1 MEKKLVTPQ
10 SYFFLK
16 TSCAVLLLCACLSGC
31 SKKSGDTL
39 PQQQPPT
46 VEVITL
52 SYTNY
57 QGYAKIAGNL
67 ESPATVNFQ
76 AQVSGYLKS
85 APTREGLMVE
95 TNDILFEIDP
105 STYLAARE
113 ATQAQLLID
122 QARAAK
128 ADADLV
134 RNEELMAQEVISKAQ
149 YDVYVA
155 SAKESKAAVE
165 LSKAKLET
173 AEINLGFTKIYAPY
187 RGLLGEV
194 AVRPGILVSAG
205 ITQLGSM
212 GVIDPIWVTFPLSE
226 QAYLRGTKDGVFETA
241 AKALPEKLN
250 LEADN
255 WLRVELILA
264 DNSLYPE
271 KGRIIFVDR
280 EFSST
285 TGTLKVKVEFP
296 NPNGHL
302 RPNQFAQV
310 RLPYRLFTD
319 VFVIPQSAIMQLQ
332 SKAMAYVV
340 GQENKV
346 QMRALDVALFD
357 DNQAIIK
364 GGLNPGERLVVKGLL
379 KLRNGIT
386 VTPMTAEESAA
397 LAQKMKANLAQ

>member
-1 MEKKLVTPQ
+1 MEKKLAAPRF
-10 SYFFLK
+10 YFFLK
-16 TSCAVLLLCACLSGC
+16 MSCTALLLCACLSAC
-31 SKKSGDTL
+31 NKESGGTQ
-39 PQQQPPT
+39 PQQPAPT

-57 QGYAKIAGNL
+57 QGYTKIAGNL

-105 STYLAARE
+105 STYVAARE
-113 ATQAQLLID
+113 AAQAQLLID

-128 ADADLV
+128 AEADLV
-134 RNEELMAQEVISKAQ
+134 RNKELMAQDVISKAM

-165 LSKAKLET
+165 LSKAKLQA
-173 AEINLGFTKIYAPY
+173 AEINLGFTKVFAPY
-187 RGLLGEV
+187 KGLLGEV
-194 AVRPGILVSAG
+194 TVRPGNLVSAG
-205 ITQLGSM
+205 TTQLGSM

-226 QAYLRGTKDGVFETA
+226 QAYVKSTKDGGFEA
-241 AKALPEKLN
+241 SAKVLSEKLTP
-250 LEADN
+250 ESGS
-255 WLRVELILA
+255 WLQAELILA

-280 EFSST
+280 EFSPT

-296 NPNGHL
+296 NPKGYL

-310 RLPYRLFTD
+310 RLPYTLFTN
-319 VFVIPQSAIMQLQ
+319 VFLIPQSAIMQLQ

-340 GQENKV
+340 DQENKV
-346 QMRALDVALFD
+346 QMRSLKIALLD
-357 DNQAIIK
+357 DNQAVVEE
-364 GGLNPGERLVVKGLL
+364 GLKPGERLVVKGLL
-379 KLRNGIT
+379 KLRNGIA
-386 VTPMTAEESAA
+386 VTPLTAEESAA
-397 LAQKMKANLAQ
+397 LSQKIKANLAQ